1 MKIRN
6 ENVPI
11 VCKKRDV
18 VGTQEECFQAKTNGG
33 SGWLTH
39 SGFFVP
45 AFLSYCYN
53 NRCVDLCVFCS
64 SLHFGSFARSSSC
77 CVVVFAKCFLVLL
90 LLLLLLFFF
99 NYNDEDDDAKAA
111 LNKNRANRES
121 VVLVC
126 CRAPCLFLSIF
137 INFFCLSSFVVF
149 SFVHFHR
156 WVL

>member
-90 LLLLLLFFF
+90 LFFF
-99 NYNDEDDDAKAA
+99 NYNDDDDDDAEAA
-111 LNKNRANRES
+111 LNKNRANWES

-137 INFFCLSSFVVF
+137 INFFFLSSFVVF